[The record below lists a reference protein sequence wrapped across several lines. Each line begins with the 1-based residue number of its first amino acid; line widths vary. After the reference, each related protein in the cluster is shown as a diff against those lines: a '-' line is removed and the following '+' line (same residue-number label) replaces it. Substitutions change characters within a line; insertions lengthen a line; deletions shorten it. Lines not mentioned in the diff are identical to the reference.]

1 MTATWN
7 FYGNWQQ
14 TFHNEAPALQS
25 VFCLKTPFHHRLSF
39 HINGNHDHANNH
51 HTPYWQYDH
60 HGDAGELSGGSGHV
74 AQGRCCSLPGST
86 FSVTVLLII
95 VFCDIIIIVN
105 CLFPV
110 ADMTDLFQSGCSLL
124 GPHQCGHDP
133 GKHWLLKLPKLCTD
147 HNSFWANPFLS
158 DQSINVAATTI

>member
-39 HINGNHDHANNH
+39 HINSNHGHANNH

-95 VFCDIIIIVN
+95 VFCDIIITVCSQLRIWPTSFNQVVH
-105 CLFPV
+105 CLDPTSV
-110 ADMTDLFQSGCSLL
+110 DMTQVSTGF
-124 GPHQCGHDP
+124 
-133 GKHWLLKLPKLCTD
+133 
-147 HNSFWANPFLS
+147 NSFWANPFLP
-158 DQSINVAATTI
+158 DQSINVAATTIKQEMAPCI